1 MVESFCP
8 ICASPVQPDQSH
20 CARCGASLA
29 ADTTGS
35 AELPPEAATAAPF
48 AAPFG
53 DAGDL
58 EPYEDPRLTLAFEP
72 EPDENPAERL
82 PGGYVPPSPGLEP
95 PAWAMRP
102 SSSGASPRQPGSSI
116 SLQLGARPISLT
128 GREEAL
134 APEPQAEHAPVP
146 QAEHAPVPQAEH
158 AAGSTSAPPATP
170 GAVPPVPLSVPEPAP
185 APEPFGAPGRPAF
198 PVAAAPVAPMA
209 PPPPE
214 PAPAVPAAPVPNE
227 SIRELVAFGLVA
239 AGASLGVASL
249 FLPWA
254 GVTGIG
260 IGTESIAGSPPPPN
274 QWGWGMP
281 AGFPLL
287 LLSLPVLVAAAAS
300 DRAEARFPNLA
311 PAISR
316 VTDLVLPMVL
326 GGLYLGVV
334 LMYMTV
340 PAGYGPGLFLGQ
352 LALALGAG
360 LLIAGAVTSVFL
372 PPEVDL
378 RPD

>member
-35 AELPPEAATAAPF
+35 AELPPEAATAVPF
-48 AAPFG
+48 AAPFD
-53 DAGDL
+53 DAGGP

-72 EPDENPAERL
+72 EPDENPAERP

-95 PAWAMRP
+95 PARAMRP
-102 SSSGASPRQPGSSI
+102 SSSGGSPSQPGSSI
-116 SLQLGARPISLT
+116 SLQLGARPISLA
-128 GREEAL
+128 GREEAPE
-134 APEPQAEHAPVP
+134 PEPQP
-146 QAEHAPVPQAEH
+146 EH
-158 AAGSTSAPPATP
+158 AAESPTAPPATP
-170 GAVPPVPLSVPEPAP
+170 GAVPPVPLSVPEPVVAS
-185 APEPFGAPGRPAF
+185 EPVAAPGRPAF
-198 PVAAAPVAPMA
+198 PVAPTPVALMA
-209 PPPPE
+209 PPPPA
-214 PAPAVPAAPVPNE
+214 PAPAVPAVGAGPAVGAVATAPVRKE

-260 IGTESIAGSPPPPN
+260 IGTESVAGSPPPPN

-281 AGFPLL
+281 AGFPLF
-287 LLSLPVLVAAAAS
+287 LLSLPVLVATAAS
-300 DRAEARFPNLA
+300 DRAQAQFPNLA
-311 PAISR
+311 LAISR
-316 VTDLVLPMVL
+316 VTDLILPMIL
-326 GGLYLGVV
+326 GGLYAGVV

-352 LALALGAG
+352 FALVLGAG
-360 LLIAGAVTSVFL
+360 LLIAGAVATAFL
-372 PPEVDL
+372 PPEAD
-378 RPD
+378 RKPD